1 MLSRLIAA
9 GLLVSFTVLCGAS
22 STTAA
27 AAVDAVEDEEAVEP
41 AAPLTLSIDRL
52 TPAHLDAKGPNR
64 IRGTVTNASEEEWRA
79 VNVLP
84 FAGTEAI
91 TSAAGLRAAMAL
103 PVTAEVGD
111 RITAF
116 GAYAS
121 VGDLAPGETTDF
133 DIRVRRDLITTPE
146 DPGAYWFGVHASGE
160 SDTTPRDGVADGK
173 ARTFLTRMPEDAEA
187 RVALVLPV
195 RRSVERGP
203 DGALS
208 EPRSWA
214 ADLDHGSLGHVVR
227 FADAAGNRPLTWL
240 IDPAVV
246 DAVRSLAAGNP
257 GRDLGPTE
265 APEDQPPSE
274 PADTEDAGDT
284 EDTGDS
290 GDSEAETGGAPVD
303 PDEQAAAEWLA
314 SLDEAVGGSERLV
327 LPYGDLDVAAAVLH
341 DRAALSLAL
350 RRTSEWAAEPEAPGT
365 SEEAT
370 PAVAPLNGRLAGSA
384 TTVLDQSTTLLLE
397 DSALPG
403 AGARVTAGGLTTYL
417 ATPEATTG
425 GPGPEPTQGQVAHR
439 QQIIA
444 EAAVRALEGEQ
455 QTVVSL
461 DPKAIPEADE
471 AFFTGLDTVPW
482 LDLSELDALEGEATR
497 VAASE
502 LLDPVLDTSLPA
514 ANFRAAQ
521 ELIDAGAVLDD
532 VLPLT
537 DTLAGAVES
546 EALTGLSGWHRA
558 APTVASAR
566 LLEARDGVQD
576 SLDSIRAVGQDVTL
590 SADTGRF
597 SVTVI
602 NDLAQPVRVGLSAT
616 TDGSLEITPTDPV
629 EIGGDSRVTRYLTA
643 SSELLGLHTVELTPT
658 DSHGDPVG
666 QANTIQ
672 IRASQVS
679 ELIWIVFAVGGGLIA
694 LAIVR
699 RLIRRIAGWWRA
711 R

>member
-9 GLLVSFTVLCGAS
+9 GLVCVFTVLCGSVAI
-22 STTAA
+22 TDA
-27 AAVDAVEDEEAVEP
+27 AAVDAVEDEEALEP
-41 AAPLTLSIDRL
+41 AAPLRLSIDQL
-52 TPAHLDAKGPNR
+52 TPAHLDAKGPIR
-64 IRGTVTNASEEEWRA
+64 IRGTVTNTSEEEWRA

-84 FAGTEAI
+84 FAGTEPI
-91 TSAAGLRAAMAL
+91 TSPAGLRAAMAL
-103 PVTAEVGD
+103 PITAEVGD

-121 VGDLAPGETTDF
+121 VGDLGPGETVDF

-173 ARTFLTRMPEDAEA
+173 ARTFLTRMPQDAEA

-195 RRSVERGP
+195 RRPVERGA

-208 EPRSWA
+208 EPRSWL
-214 ADLDHGSLGHVVR
+214 ADLDHGSLGHVVD
-227 FADAAGNRPLTWL
+227 FADAAGNRALTWL

-246 DAVRSLAAGNP
+246 DAVRSLAADNP

-265 APEDQPPSE
+265 GPEDQPAE
-274 PADTEDAGDT
+274 PEETDET
-284 EDTGDS
+284 EDTDGDTG
-290 GDSEAETGGAPVD
+290 GDTEAETGGAPVD
-303 PDEQAAAEWLA
+303 PDAQAAADWLA
-314 SLDEAVGGSERLV
+314 SLDDAVGGSERLM

-341 DRAALSLAL
+341 DRAALNLAL

-365 SEEAT
+365 SEEAA
-370 PAVAPLNGRLAGSA
+370 PAVAPLNGRLAASA
-384 TTVLDQSTTLLLE
+384 ATVLEQPTTMLL
-397 DSALPG
+397 DASALPG
-403 AGARVTAGGLTTYL
+403 AGARVSVGGLTTYL
-417 ATPEATTG
+417 ATPEATAG
-425 GPGPEPTQGQVAHR
+425 GPGPEPTKGQVAHR

-444 EAAVRALEGEQ
+444 EAAVRALSGEQ

-461 DPKAIPEADE
+461 DPEEIPQVDDT
-471 AFFTGLDTVPW
+471 FFTGLDGVPW
-482 LDLSELDALEGEATR
+482 LDLSELDALEGEVTR
-497 VAASE
+497 VAASQ
-502 LLDPVLDTSLPA
+502 LLDPAVDTSLPA

-537 DTLAGAVES
+537 DTLAADVET

-558 APTVASAR
+558 APAVASAH
-566 LLEARDGVQD
+566 LLEARGDVQD
-576 SLDSIRAVGQDVTL
+576 SLNSVRAVGQDVTL

-629 EIGGDSRVTRYLTA
+629 DIGGDSRVTRYLTA

-658 DSHGDPVG
+658 DSQGDPVG

-699 RLIRRIAGWWRA
+699 RLVRRITGWWRA